1 MNHRIWPL
9 GLLLTLIPSVPGLVV
24 VIALTLATSFVAEQA
39 SAGSNAVPLEDA
51 ALHGDEVIDTPV
63 GEIELVD
70 TYFDEDASQRLYDE
84 LDFQRASQAYIWST
98 PMVSVV
104 TQKKALEEKYGL
116 ISEHDIV
123 VLRSLKEK
131 RGIVTGNLTVPYM
144 FGYVDLKAGPVV
156 FDYPAGATASGFVDV
171 WQRTVTDIGQTGP
184 EKAQGGTFVIVGPE
198 DDVSKY
204 EKPGIYIF
212 QSVSN
217 FLVIALRILDPDP
230 AYLSKFK
237 DEFRMGRMG
246 EPMKPFNYIENKD
259 VEWSGTAPR
268 GMAYWDTL
276 AETINHEPIRTVD
289 KAWTAMLLP
298 LGIEKGKPFNPDAR
312 QKEILLKGAAMGE
325 LMARNIQITPRYT
338 QPWWEGTSWYK
349 SYDFTVPQENETRV
363 ELDERT
369 TWFYEAVYSSK
380 GMVNPPVGAGQV
392 YMTTK
397 RDSDGNLLRAD
408 KTYKLTVPNDVP
420 VKQFWSLTLYSEN
433 TRRPYD
439 NGGTELKD
447 VTLGSRSEQ
456 LQFNDDGSVD
466 IYVGA
471 KSPKGMESNFLK
483 TVGDDGWFVYF
494 RLYAPLQPFFDK
506 SFKLPDFK
514 MMD

>member
-1 MNHRIWPL
+1 MKWNGSGALLGAGFFLVLAGLAGCSQGEEKTVPL
-9 GLLLTLIPSVPGLVV
+9 GK
-24 VIALTLATSFVAEQA
+24 AT
-39 SAGSNAVPLEDA
+39 
-51 ALHGDEVIDTPV
+51 LHGDEVIDTPI
-63 GEIELVD
+63 GNIELVD
-70 TYFDEDASQRLYDE
+70 SYFDEDASQRLYDE
-84 LDFQRASQAYIWST
+84 MDLQRASQAYIWST

-104 TQKKALEEKYGL
+104 AQKKGLVDAYGL
-116 ISEHDIV
+116 DSEHDIV
-123 VLRSLKEK
+123 VLSSLKEK

-184 EKAQGGTFVIVGPE
+184 EKAQGGTFIIVGPE
-198 DDVSKY
+198 DDVSQY
-204 EKPGIYIF
+204 EKEGVYTF

-230 AYLSKFK
+230 EYMKTFK
-237 DEFRMGRMG
+237 SEFKMGRVG
-246 EPMKPFNYIENKD
+246 ETLKPFNYIENKD

-268 GMAYWDTL
+268 GMAYWESL
-276 AETINHEPIRTVD
+276 ADIINHEPVRKID
-289 KAWTAMLLP
+289 KAWTAMLKP
-298 LGIEKGKPFNPDAR
+298 LGIEKGQPFNPTER
-312 QKEILLKGAAMGE
+312 QKEILLKGAALGE

-338 QPWWEGTSWYK
+338 KPWWDGTYWYK
-349 SYDFTVPQENETRV
+349 SYDFSVPQETETRV

-397 RDSDGNLLRAD
+397 RDSEGNLLRAD
-408 KTYKLTVPNDVP
+408 KTYKVTVPKDVP
-420 VKQFWSLTLYSEN
+420 VKQFWSVTLYSEN

-456 LQFNDDGSVD
+456 LQYNDDGSVD

-471 KSPKGMESNFLK
+471 KAPAGKESNYLK

-506 SFKLPDFK
+506 TFQLPDFEVV
-514 MMD
+514 DVD